1 MAKEKILSILQH
13 VSNVHSFP
21 SFQYFKQCEH
31 GPLHEQKPWIAPGS
45 KAMQKLREAVCG
57 KSGRNLDDLTH
68 MTGKNFERC
77 IILFSFGLEKSN

>member
-21 SFQYFKQCEH
+21 SFQHFKQCEH

-68 MTGKNFERC
+68 MTGKKVHY
-77 IILFSFGLEKSN
+77 LLTFGS